1 MKFLKKSGEYTMKS
15 HFFAMLARMK
25 YINRWALMRNTREEN
40 LCQHSMETAAFAH
53 ALALI
58 KNKHFGGNLNADRAS
73 TLALYHDMPEI
84 ITGDLPTPV
93 KYFSPD
99 MKEVY
104 SRVENNACQK
114 LVSMLPEELQEDYT
128 PLFFK
133 NEEDEYL
140 WKIVKAA
147 DKISALTKCLEEKK
161 AGNAEFD
168 SALKSTEK
176 SIRDMHMQEADYFL
190 DTFIPSFSLTLDE
203 QN

>member
-1 MKFLKKSGEYTMKS
+1 MKS

-40 LCQHSMETAAFAH
+40 LCQHSMETAAFSH

-58 KNKHFGGNLNADRAS
+58 KNKYFGASLNADRAS

-104 SRVENNACQK
+104 SRVENNACEK
-114 LVSMLPEELQEDYT
+114 LVNMLPEELRKEYS

-133 NEEDEYL
+133 KEEDEYL

-161 AGNAEFD
+161 AGNLEFD
-168 SALKSTEK
+168 SALKSTENSLRAMK
-176 SIRDMHMQEADYFL
+176 MEEVDYFL
-190 DTFIPSFSLTLDE
+190 DTFIPSFLLTLDE

>member
-1 MKFLKKSGEYTMKS
+1 MNS

-25 YINRWALMRNTREEN
+25 YINRWALMRNIQEESI
-40 LCQHSMETAAFAH
+40 CQHSMETAAFAH

-58 KNKHFGGNLNADRAS
+58 KNKYFDGDLNADRAAV
-73 TLALYHDMPEI
+73 LALYHDMPEI

-93 KYFSPD
+93 KYFNED
-99 MKEVY
+99 MRAVY
-104 SRVENNACQK
+104 SKVEENACEK
-114 LVSMLPEELQEDYT
+114 LLSMLPDELKEDYS

-133 NEEDEYL
+133 EEKDEYL

-161 AGNAEFD
+161 AGNREFE
-168 SALKSTEK
+168 SALISTEK
-176 SIRDMHMQEADYFL
+176 SIREMNMEEADYFL
-190 DTFIPSFSLTLDE
+190 DTFLHSFSLTLDE

>member
-1 MKFLKKSGEYTMKS
+1 MNS

-25 YINRWALMRNTREEN
+25 YINRWALMRNIQEESI
-40 LCQHSMETAAFAH
+40 CQHSMETAAFAH

-58 KNKHFGGNLNADRAS
+58 KNKYFGGNLNADRAAV
-73 TLALYHDMPEI
+73 LALYHDMPEI

-93 KYFSPD
+93 KYFNED

-104 SRVENNACQK
+104 SKVEESACSK
-114 LVSMLPEELQEDYT
+114 LLSMLPDELKDDYS

-133 NEEDEYL
+133 EEEDGYL
-140 WKIVKAA
+140 WKIVKPA

-161 AGNAEFD
+161 AGNREFE
-168 SALKSTEK
+168 SALISTEK
-176 SIRDMHMQEADYFL
+176 SIREMNMEEADYFL
-190 DTFIPSFSLTLDE
+190 DTFLPSFSLTLDE

>member
-1 MKFLKKSGEYTMKS
+1 MNS

-25 YINRWALMRNTREEN
+25 YINRWALMRNIQEESI
-40 LCQHSMETAAFAH
+40 CQHSMETAAFAH
-53 ALALI
+53 ALAVI
-58 KNKHFGGNLNADRAS
+58 KNRYFGGSLNADRAAV
-73 TLALYHDMPEI
+73 LALYHDMPEI

-93 KYFSPD
+93 KYFNED

-104 SRVENNACQK
+104 SKVEENACTK
-114 LVSMLPEELQEDYT
+114 LLSMLPDELKEDYS

-133 NEEDEYL
+133 EDKDEYL

-161 AGNAEFD
+161 AGNREFD
-168 SALKSTEK
+168 SALVSTEK
-176 SIRDMHMQEADYFL
+176 AIREMKMEEADYFL
-190 DTFIPSFSLTLDE
+190 DTFIKSFSLTLDE

>member
-1 MKFLKKSGEYTMKS
+1 MNS

-25 YINRWALMRNTREEN
+25 YINRWALMRNVQEESI
-40 LCQHSMETAAFAH
+40 CQHSMETAAFAH

-58 KNKHFGGNLNADRAS
+58 KNKFFGGNLNADRVAV
-73 TLALYHDMPEI
+73 LALYHDMPEI

-93 KYFSPD
+93 KYFNED

-104 SRVENNACQK
+104 SRVEENACAK
-114 LVSMLPEELQEDYT
+114 LLSMLPDELKDDYS

-133 NEEDEYL
+133 EDEEEYL

-161 AGNAEFD
+161 AGNREFD
-168 SALKSTEK
+168 SALVSTEK
-176 SIRDMHMQEADYFL
+176 AIREMNMEEADYFL
-190 DTFIPSFSLTLDE
+190 DTFIKSFSLTLDE

>member
-1 MKFLKKSGEYTMKS
+1 MNS

-25 YINRWALMRNTREEN
+25 YINRWSLMRNIQEESI
-40 LCQHSMETAAFAH
+40 CQHSMETAAFAH

-58 KNKHFGGNLNADRAS
+58 KNKYFGGNLNADRAAV
-73 TLALYHDMPEI
+73 LALYHDMPEI

-93 KYFSPD
+93 KYFNED

-104 SRVENNACQK
+104 SKVEESACTK
-114 LVSMLPEELQEDYT
+114 LLSMLPDDLKADYS
-128 PLFFK
+128 PFFFK
-133 NEEDEYL
+133 EEKDEYL

-161 AGNAEFD
+161 AGNREFE
-168 SALKSTEK
+168 SALISTEK
-176 SIRDMHMQEADYFL
+176 SLREMKMEEADYFL
-190 DTFIPSFSLTLDE
+190 DTFLDSFSLTLDE

>member
-1 MKFLKKSGEYTMKS
+1 MKS

-25 YINRWALMRNTREEN
+25 YINRWALMRNIQEEN
-40 LCQHSMETAAFAH
+40 ICQHSMETAAFAH

-58 KNKHFGGNLNADRAS
+58 KNKYFGGNLNADRAAV
-73 TLALYHDMPEI
+73 LALYHDMPEI

-93 KYFSPD
+93 KYFNED

-104 SRVENNACQK
+104 SKVEENACEK
-114 LVSMLPEELQEDYT
+114 LLSMLPEDLKEDYS

-133 NEEDEYL
+133 EKEDEYL

-161 AGNAEFD
+161 AGNREFD
-168 SALKSTEK
+168 SALETTKN
-176 SIRDMHMQEADYFL
+176 SIREMKMEEADYFL
-190 DTFIPSFSLTLDE
+190 DTFLDSFMLTLDE

>member
-1 MKFLKKSGEYTMKS
+1 MNS

-25 YINRWALMRNTREEN
+25 YINRWALMRNIQEESI
-40 LCQHSMETAAFAH
+40 CQHSMETAAFAH

-58 KNKHFGGNLNADRAS
+58 KNKYFGGNLNADRAAV
-73 TLALYHDMPEI
+73 LALYHDMPEI

-93 KYFSPD
+93 KYFNED

-104 SRVENNACQK
+104 SKVEESACTK
-114 LVSMLPEELQEDYT
+114 LLSMLPDDLKADYS
-128 PLFFK
+128 PFFFK
-133 NEEDEYL
+133 EEKDEYL

-161 AGNAEFD
+161 AGNREFE
-168 SALKSTEK
+168 SALISTEK
-176 SIRDMHMQEADYFL
+176 SLREMKMEEADYFL
-190 DTFIPSFSLTLDE
+190 DTFLDSFSLTLDE

>member
-1 MKFLKKSGEYTMKS
+1 MNS

-25 YINRWALMRNTREEN
+25 YINRWALMRNIQEESI
-40 LCQHSMETAAFAH
+40 CQHSMETAAFAH

-58 KNKHFGGNLNADRAS
+58 KNKHFGGNLNADRAAV
-73 TLALYHDMPEI
+73 LALYHDMPEI

-93 KYFSPD
+93 KYFNED

-104 SRVENNACQK
+104 SKVEESACLK
-114 LVSMLPEELQEDYT
+114 LLSMLPDELKDDYS

-133 NEEDEYL
+133 EEKDEYL

-161 AGNAEFD
+161 AGNREFE
-168 SALKSTEK
+168 SALISTEK
-176 SIRDMHMQEADYFL
+176 SIREMNMEEADYFL
-190 DTFIPSFSLTLDE
+190 DTFLPSFSLTLDE

>member
-1 MKFLKKSGEYTMKS
+1 MMNS

-25 YINRWALMRNTREEN
+25 YINRWALMRNIQEESI
-40 LCQHSMETAAFAH
+40 CQHSMETAAFAH

-58 KNKHFGGNLNADRAS
+58 KNKHFGGNVNADRAAV
-73 TLALYHDMPEI
+73 LALYHDMPEI

-93 KYFSPD
+93 KYFNED

-104 SRVENNACQK
+104 SKVEENACTK
-114 LVSMLPEELQEDYT
+114 LLSMLPDDLKDDYS

-133 NEEDEYL
+133 EEKDSYL

-161 AGNAEFD
+161 AGNCEFD
-168 SALKSTEK
+168 SALISTEK
-176 SIRDMHMQEADYFL
+176 SIREMHMQEADYFL
-190 DTFIPSFSLTLDE
+190 DTFIDSFSLTLDE